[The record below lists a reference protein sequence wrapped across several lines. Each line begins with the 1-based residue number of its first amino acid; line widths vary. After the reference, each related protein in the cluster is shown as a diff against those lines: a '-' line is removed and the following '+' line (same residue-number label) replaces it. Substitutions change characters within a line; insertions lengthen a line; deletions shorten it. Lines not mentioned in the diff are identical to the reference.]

1 MKNTLF
7 LILIHFFIMS
17 CSSEKSNSKIND
29 LLGDWKLTAFINENT
44 GVTQVENDFEN
55 SNPIHF
61 EFKEDFKFLGTTI
74 LNDFF
79 GNFSVNNSE
88 TVIIFL
94 EYNTTEVNETEWGNL
109 FYEKLNLN
117 YNTETQHF
125 ENGFDINNSFLK
137 LYYSEFEYMQ
147 FKKL

>member
-1 MKNTLF
+1 
-7 LILIHFFIMS
+7 MS